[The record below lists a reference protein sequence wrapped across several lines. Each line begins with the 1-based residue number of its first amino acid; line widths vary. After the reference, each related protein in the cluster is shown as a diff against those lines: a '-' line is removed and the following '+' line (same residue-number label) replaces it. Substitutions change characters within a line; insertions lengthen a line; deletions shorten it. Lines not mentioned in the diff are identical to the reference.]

1 MHSYS
6 SHMGTPFNPRASSM
20 ISGRFAVA
28 AILAMCIEKDLYLRA
43 KNKRA
48 GIEIGRIEYA
58 TTRPKV

>member
-1 MHSYS
+1 
-6 SHMGTPFNPRASSM
+6 MGTPFNPRASSM